1 MMTETSL
8 LSLTAQIVA
17 AYVSRNDVPRGDVA
31 RLVGRCA
38 WRAAGCWQRNSRRGG
53 RRPISSPQK
62 SPIKKSIFPDYL
74 VCLEDGKRFKSLK
87 RHLRVKY
94 SLTPE
99 QYRTKWSLAADYPM
113 VAPRYAETR
122 SKLAKSMGLGRKS
135 KKRR

>member
-1 MMTETSL
+1 MSDSPL

-17 AYVSRNDVPRGDVA
+17 AYVSRNDVPRADIA
-31 RLVGRCA
+31 RLVGDVH
-38 WRAAGCWQRNSRRGG
+38 AALLAVGSGT
-53 RRPISSPQK
+53 PVAASPLVTPQK
-62 SPIKKSIFPDYL
+62 SNIKKSVFPDYL
-74 VCLEDGKRFKSLK
+74 VCLEDGRRYKSLK

-94 SLTPE
+94 NLTPE
-99 QYRTKWSLAADYPM
+99 QYRTKWGLAADYPM

>member
-1 MMTETSL
+1 MMTDSPL

-17 AYVSRNDVPRGDVA
+17 AYVFSNDVPRGDVA
-31 RLVGRCA
+31 RLVADVHGA
-38 WRAAGCWQRNSRRGG
+38 LQAVGTGAAMA
-53 RRPISSPQK
+53 SSPDLKPQK
-62 SPIKKSIFPDYL
+62 SSIKKSIFPDYL

-99 QYRTKWSLAADYPM
+99 QYRAKWGLPADYPM

-122 SKLAKSMGLGRKS
+122 SKLAKSMGLGRKG

>member
-1 MMTETSL
+1 MSETSL
-8 LSLTAQIVA
+8 LTLTAQIVA
-17 AYVSRNDVPRGDVA
+17 AYVSRNDVPRNEVA
-31 RLVGRCA
+31 RLVGDVHA
-38 WRAAGCWQRNSRRGG
+38 ALQAVGNGTAVAAGPDIR
-53 RRPISSPQK
+53 PQK